1 MRVKRRYT
9 NVYSWLIN
17 GGPHENGQERFPSM
31 VRVDMGSE
39 DEIARTLAAIH
50 TESGTSLLSLAE
62 ASPVL
67 LVFLRHFG
75 CSFCR
80 QAISDVAEL
89 KPDLDKRGVRPV
101 FVHLGTPERAK
112 PFFDYYGIGDVERV
126 SDPEAAVYQLPL
138 FALPRMHPALTLF
151 QPSVWAGW
159 FKGAIFKHGIGAI
172 KEDGHQ
178 MQGIFF
184 LKGPKIVRQFRYKT
198 IADEPDYL
206 RLVA

>member
-1 MRVKRRYT
+1 
-9 NVYSWLIN
+9 
-17 GGPHENGQERFPSM
+17 M
-31 VRVDMGSE
+31 VDSGREASGD
-39 DEIARTLAAIH
+39 LAVALASVR
-50 TESGTSLLSLAE
+50 TESGKTLLELAE

-80 QAISDVAEL
+80 QAISDVADL
-89 KPDLDKRGVRPV
+89 KSELDKRGVRPV

-126 SDPEAAVYQLPL
+126 SDPEGVVYRNPV
-138 FALPRMHPALTLF
+138 FALPRMHPALTLL

-159 FKGAIFKHGIGAI
+159 LKGALLKHGIGAI

-198 IADEPDYL
+198 IADEPNYL
-206 RLVA
+206 KLVA

>member
-1 MRVKRRYT
+1 MA
-9 NVYSWLIN
+9 
-17 GGPHENGQERFPSM
+17 GGVASSTDDVTQ
-31 VRVDMGSE
+31 
-39 DEIARTLAAIH
+39 ALASIH
-50 TESGTSLLSLAE
+50 TESGKSLLGLAE

-80 QAISDVAEL
+80 QAISDIAEL
-89 KPDLDKRGVRPV
+89 RGEFDRRGVRPV

-126 SDPEAAVYQLPL
+126 SDPEAKVYQMSV
-138 FALPRMHPALTLF
+138 FAVPRIHPAMTLL
-151 QPSVWAGW
+151 QPSVWVGW
-159 FKGAIFKHGIGAI
+159 LKGAIFKHGIGAI

-184 LKGPKIVRQFRYKT
+184 LNGPKIVREFRYKT
-198 IADEPDYL
+198 IADEPNYL
-206 RLVA
+206 KLVA

>member
-1 MRVKRRYT
+1 MTGADTIPGDGV
-9 NVYSWLIN
+9 
-17 GGPHENGQERFPSM
+17 
-31 VRVDMGSE
+31 
-39 DEIARTLAAIH
+39 ARTLGSIH
-50 TESGTSLLSLAE
+50 MESGTSLLALVE

-89 KPDLDKRGVRPV
+89 KPELDKRGVRPV

-112 PFFDYYGIGDVERV
+112 PFFDYYRIGDVERV
-126 SDPEAAVYQLPL
+126 SDPEARVYQLPL
-138 FALPRMHPALTLF
+138 FALPRMHPALTLL
-151 QPSVWAGW
+151 QPSVWMGW
-159 FKGAIFKHGIGAI
+159 LKGAIFKHGIGAI

-198 IADEPDYL
+198 IADEPNYL
-206 RLVA
+206 KLVA

>member
-1 MRVKRRYT
+1 MSST
-9 NVYSWLIN
+9 
-17 GGPHENGQERFPSM
+17 
-31 VRVDMGSE
+31 
-39 DEIARTLAAIH
+39 DEVAGVLASIR
-50 TESGTSLLSLAE
+50 TESGASLLALVE

-80 QAISDVAEL
+80 QAISDVAEIRGEL
-89 KPDLDKRGVRPV
+89 ARRGVRPV

-126 SDPEAAVYQLPL
+126 SDPEAVVYQLPV
-138 FALPRMHPALTLF
+138 FALPRMHPALTLL
-151 QPSVWAGW
+151 QPSVWIGW
-159 FKGAIFKHGIGAI
+159 LKGAIFKHGIGAI
-172 KEDGHQ
+172 QEDGHQ

-184 LKGPKIVRQFRYKT
+184 LKGAKIVRQFRYKT

-206 RLVA
+206 KLVG

>member
-1 MRVKRRYT
+1 MRGIGTIAGDLNAR
-9 NVYSWLIN
+9 
-17 GGPHENGQERFPSM
+17 
-31 VRVDMGSE
+31 
-39 DEIARTLAAIH
+39 DEVATALASIH
-50 TESGTSLLSLAE
+50 TETGKALLELTE

-80 QAISDVAEL
+80 QAISDVADLKEEL
-89 KPDLDKRGVRPV
+89 ARREVRPV

-126 SDPEAAVYQLPL
+126 SDPEAKVYQLPI
-138 FALPRMHPALTLF
+138 FALPRIHPALTLL

-159 FKGAIFKHGIGAI
+159 LKGAIFKHGIGAI

-184 LKGPKIVRQFRYKT
+184 LKGAKIVRQFRYKT
-198 IADEPDYL
+198 IADEPNYL
-206 RLVA
+206 KLVA

>member
-1 MRVKRRYT
+1 MTDAVT
-9 NVYSWLIN
+9 MPADGVA
-17 GGPHENGQERFPSM
+17 Q
-31 VRVDMGSE
+31 
-39 DEIARTLAAIH
+39 TLASIH
-50 TESGTSLLSLAE
+50 TESGASLLALAE

-80 QAISDVAEL
+80 QAISDVADL
-89 KPDLDKRGVRPV
+89 KGELDKRGVRPV

-126 SDPEAAVYQLPL
+126 SDPEAAVYRLPL

-151 QPSVWAGW
+151 QPSVWVGW
-159 FKGAIFKHGIGAI
+159 LKGAIFKHGIGAI

-198 IADEPDYL
+198 IADEPNYL
-206 RLVA
+206 KLVA